1 MANQKTAQ
9 VLKLECNGQ
18 FYTCIKK
25 LEKCSNPYILYHTVY
40 VIDMYGFPRK
50 RRKKLAE
57 YANFA
62 SIISHLNQIALNICE
77 WH

>member
-9 VLKLECNGQ
+9 VLKIECNGQ
-18 FYTCIKK
+18 FYRCIKK
-25 LEKCSNPYILYHTVY
+25 IGQHMNPYVLYRIVY
-40 VIDMYGFPRK
+40 TMDKYGYPRK
-50 RRKKLAE
+50 HCVKLAE

-62 SIISHLNQIALNICE
+62 SIIAHLNEVSYNTTD